1 MNVLIIHGPNL
12 NLLGTREPEV
22 YGSTTLEDINAM
34 LTDEAKRLG
43 IELRTVQSNSEGALV
58 DAIQAAKGW
67 ADAIVMNPAAY
78 THTSVAL
85 RDAVSAVG
93 IPTIEIHLSNIHARE
108 EFRHRSLIAP
118 VAAGQIAGS
127 APRAHRPARGKRGR
141 AMTGIEQRARSRA
154 GADAQPVARSICRDS
169 RVRRRLV
176 IARGGAVSG
185 DFGTRNRRS
194 QVASFDIEEVTGSLP
209 ARGRAA
215 GP

>member
-43 IELRTVQSNSEGALV
+43 IELRTVQSNSEGARV

-118 VAAGQIAGS
+118 VAAGQIAGFGAES
-127 APRAHRPARGKRGR
+127 YRLGLLAAKSVAAR
-141 AMTGIEQRARSRA
+141 
-154 GADAQPVARSICRDS
+154 
-169 RVRRRLV
+169 
-176 IARGGAVSG
+176 
-185 DFGTRNRRS
+185 
-194 QVASFDIEEVTGSLP
+194 
-209 ARGRAA
+209 
-215 GP
+215 